1 MLSLHNVLATEPSHR
16 LSNLQRSFLCYHTS
30 TLMLL
35 LVFFLGPLK
44 KKRVPQPEISS
55 SHFSRP
61 YSSFIYYSFS
71 LQKNMLLGVFF
82 CLFLLLSFLAT
93 TDISK
98 QDNKNNNISFSCQ
111 KQLFNLP
118 ELIKMGVFFFS
129 LTWLGHNDFI
139 YNHTFQHLCRQCIF
153 LHFYSLQE
161 FFKKSH
167 SNDIIIS
174 LYFKSSISIITYL
187 RTNQLL
193 YNKWE
198 LKFKMQE
205 FQMSISANQMRAPLL
220 RSTLH
225 AEEKVWLMH

>member
-1 MLSLHNVLATEPSHR
+1 MSAPTRNFIISFFQALEQLHL
-16 LSNLQRSFLCYHTS
+16 LQ
-30 TLMLL
+30 LL
-35 LVFFLGPLK
+35 LAEKYVTGC
-44 KKRVPQPEISS
+44 
-55 SHFSRP
+55 
-61 YSSFIYYSFS
+61 
-71 LQKNMLLGVFF
+71 FF
-82 CLFLLLSFLAT
+82 CLFLLLSFLT
-93 TDISK
+93 TIDISK
-98 QDNKNNNISFSCQ
+98 QNKKSNNISFSCQ
-111 KQLFNLP
+111 KQLFDLP
-118 ELIKMGVFFFS
+118 ELIKMGVFFFFS
-129 LTWLGHNDFI
+129 SHGWVTMILYTIISSNTFVANVFFFI
-139 YNHTFQHLCRQCIF
+139 STVSR
-153 LHFYSLQE
+153 S

-205 FQMSISANQMRAPLL
+205 FQMSITANQMRAPLL